1 MPAAPTDRPLP
12 APRSCGRPRRARRW
26 RLVVVSALAAL
37 LVGVLGPAA
46 ALAHPP
52 GTTQRV
58 SVSSTGTAGD
68 DFSVLATISGD
79 GRFVAFWSLAST
91 LVPGDSNGTSDVFV
105 HDRQAATTERV
116 SVDSRERQATG
127 GDRGGTFDTNFGR
140 PAISPDGRFVA
151 FASSA
156 TNLVKGDRNQT
167 VDIFL
172 RDRQAGTT
180 ERVSLAGRKTEAN
193 AESSGPALSPDGR
206 LVAFTSFADNLVPG
220 DTNFA
225 NDVFVRDRQT
235 ATTERVSVNSN
246 EEQANDSS
254 GGAAITPDGRL
265 VAFGSAATNL
275 IPGDVD
281 DAAFDVYLRDRQAG
295 TTEGISTTQPPSGQ
309 VLHSGSPAISAD
321 GRLVAFD
328 SWESN
333 LVPGDTNGRFDIFVF
348 DRQTQTTERV
358 SRSSAGVEGNNDST
372 GPSISA
378 DGRMVAFTSDA
389 DNLVAGDGNF
399 DTDIFVHDRQTHTT
413 VRASVATDGTETGF
427 ELGSLNA
434 ALSADGQVVAFESE
448 GALVAEDGGFPV
460 DVYVHD
466 EQP

>member
-1 MPAAPTDRPLP
+1 MSTAFADRLSPVT
-12 APRSCGRPRRARRW
+12 RSCGRPWRVRLC
-26 RLVVVSALAAL
+26 RLVVVSAVAAL
-37 LVGVLGPAA
+37 VVPVLGPSA

-68 DFSVLATISGD
+68 DFSVLAAVSAD
-79 GRFVAFWSLAST
+79 GRFVAFWSFAST
-91 LVPGDSNGTSDVFV
+91 LVPGDTNGTSDVFV
-105 HDRQAATTERV
+105 RDRQAGTTERV
-116 SVDSRERQATG
+116 SVDSRERQAVG
-127 GDRGGTFDTNFGR
+127 GGQFDTNFGR
-140 PAISPDGRFVA
+140 PAISADGRFVA

-156 TNLVKGDRNQT
+156 TNLVKGDRNQSA
-167 VDIFL
+167 DIFV
-172 RDRQAGTT
+172 RDRVAGTT
-180 ERVSLAGRKTEAN
+180 ERVSVTGRKTEAN
-193 AESSGPALSPDGR
+193 GESSGPALSPDGR
-206 LVAFTSFADNLVPG
+206 FVAFTSFADNLAAG
-220 DTNFA
+220 DTNFTS
-225 NDVFVRDRQT
+225 DVFVRDRQT
-235 ATTERVSVNSN
+235 ATTERVSVNSS
-246 EEQANDSS
+246 EEGGNNSS
-254 GGAAITPDGRL
+254 SDAAISPDGRL
-265 VAFGSAATNL
+265 VAFDSSATNL

-281 DAAFDVYLRDRQAG
+281 DAALDVFLRDRQTG
-295 TTEGISTTQPPSGQ
+295 TTEGISTTQPPSGL
-309 VLHSGSPAISAD
+309 VLHSRSPSLSAD

-358 SRSSAGVEGNNDST
+358 SLSSAGIEGNNDSI

-378 DGRMVAFTSDA
+378 DGRLVAFTSDA
-389 DNLVAGDGNF
+389 DNLVTGDGNF
-399 DTDIFVHDRQTHTT
+399 DLDIFVRDRQAQTT

-448 GALVAEDGGFPV
+448 GALVPEDSGFPV

>member
-1 MPAAPTDRPLP
+1 MWHQVA
-12 APRSCGRPRRARRW
+12 
-26 RLVVVSALAAL
+26 LVALAAL
-37 LVGVLGPAA
+37 LLALVGPSA

-68 DFSVLATISGD
+68 DFSVLAAVSAD
-79 GRFVAFWSLAST
+79 GRFVAFWSVASN
-91 LVPGDSNGTSDVFV
+91 LVPGDSNGTTDVFV
-105 HDRQAATTERV
+105 RDRQAGTTERV
-116 SVDSRERQATG
+116 SVDSRERQSVG
-127 GDRGGTFDTNFGR
+127 GDQGGALDTNFGR
-140 PAISPDGRFVA
+140 PAISADGRFVA

-156 TNLVKGDRNQT
+156 TNLVKGDKNQT

-172 RDRQAGTT
+172 RNRAAGTT
-180 ERVSLAGRKTEAN
+180 ERVNLTGRRTEAN

-206 LVAFTSFADNLVPG
+206 FVAFTSFADNLAAG
-220 DTNFA
+220 DTNFTS
-225 NDVFVRDRQT
+225 DVFVRDRQA
-235 ATTERVSVNSN
+235 ATTERVSVNSS
-246 EEQANDSS
+246 EEQANNSSS
-254 GGAAITPDGRL
+254 GAALSADGRL

-275 IPGDVD
+275 IPGDVE
-281 DAAFDVYLRDRQAG
+281 DAAFDVFLRDRQAG

-309 VLHSGSPAISAD
+309 VLHSTSPSLSAD

-333 LVPGDTNGRFDIFVF
+333 LVPGDTNGRFDVFVF

-358 SRSSAGVEGNNDST
+358 SLTSAGVEGNNDST

-378 DGRMVAFTSDA
+378 DGRLVAFTSDA

-399 DTDIFVHDRQTHTT
+399 DLDVFVHDRQTHTT

-448 GALVAEDGGFPV
+448 GALVPEDSGFPV